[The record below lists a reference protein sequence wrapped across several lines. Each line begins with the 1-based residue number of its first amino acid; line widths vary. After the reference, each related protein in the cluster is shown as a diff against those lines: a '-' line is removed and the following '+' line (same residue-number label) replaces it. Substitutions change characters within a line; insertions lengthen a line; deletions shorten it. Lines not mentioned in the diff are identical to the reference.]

1 MHMKAIIRAQYGNA
15 DVLQFATLDRPVP
28 QKNEVL
34 IRVKAAGLDYGQWH
48 LMSGRPY
55 AMRLATGLTKPKQ
68 RVLGMDVSGAVE
80 AVGAGVTRFQ
90 VGDAVFGASSGAFAE
105 FTCAREDQLCLKP
118 ERLSFEQAAAAS
130 ISGVTALI
138 GLRDVAKVKPG
149 QSVCV
154 IGAGGGV
161 GSWAVQLARHFGA
174 DITAV
179 CSTSKVEFVRTLG
192 AASVIDYTKTSL
204 PIDGR
209 FDVILDLAGNRPLGV
224 LRKALAPRGTL
235 VLGGGE
241 GGDRFFGGMGRTLR
255 AALWSMFLKQRLK
268 MLVGFVK
275 QEPLQA
281 LAQILGRPGVTPA
294 VDRSFPLEQAADAM
308 RMLVSGQAH
317 GKLVLRVAA

>member
-1 MHMKAIIRAQYGNA
+1 MLMKAIIHAHYGNPE
-15 DVLQFATLDRPVP
+15 VLRVTTLERPMP

-34 IRVKAAGLDYGQWH
+34 VRVKAAGLDYGQWH
-48 LMSGRPY
+48 LMSGKPY

-68 RVLGMDVSGAVE
+68 RVLGMDLSGVVE
-80 AVGAGVTRFQ
+80 AVGAEVTHFK
-90 VGDAVFGASSGAFAE
+90 VGDAVFGAASQTFAE

-118 ERLSFEQAAAAS
+118 ERLSFEQAAAAA

-138 GLRDVAKVKPG
+138 GLRDVGKVKSG

-174 DITAV
+174 HVTAV
-179 CSTSKVEFVRTLG
+179 CSTSKVEFVRSLG
-192 AASVIDYTKTSL
+192 ATSVIDYTKLPL

-209 FDVILDLAGNRPLGV
+209 FDVILDLAGNRPLSV

-241 GGDRFFGGMGRTLR
+241 GGDRFFGGMGRMLR
-255 AALWSMFLKQRLK
+255 AALWSMFLKQRLA
-268 MLVGFVK
+268 MLVAFVK
-275 QEPLQA
+275 PEPLQA
-281 LAQILGRPGVTPA
+281 LADILGLPDVTPA
-294 VDRSFPLEQAADAM
+294 VDRIFPLEEAAEAM
-308 RMLVSGQAH
+308 RKLMSSQVR
-317 GKLVLRVAA
+317 GKLVLRIAG